1 MECYYRSC
9 DLTRVLIGCY
19 RLIKVV
25 SDRVLLAYRLTEDNH
40 PHPDDA
46 VELSSYCQELFAIA
60 ESSRVNMDSIR
71 DHHFVM
77 SIRRA
82 LPGLYRFYSGFDTN
96 AFYKIFG
103 VVLFQKRNQ
112 TLIEKVSTKS
122 VEHEIFCF

>member
-77 SIRRA
+77 SMRRA
-82 LPGLYRFYSGFDTN
+82 LPGLYRFYSSLIQMHFTK
-96 AFYKIFG
+96 YSE
-103 VVLFQKRNQ
+103 LSSFQS
-112 TLIEKVSTKS
+112 ETK
-122 VEHEIFCF
+122 H